1 MLALLSPSSIAP
13 NPQMIEETPDTSIL
27 YQTVAPF
34 GGGGDIEHYQTF
46 STLP

>member
-34 GGGGDIEHYQTF
+34 GGVDIEHYQTF

>member
-34 GGGGDIEHYQTF
+34 WGGDIEYYQTF